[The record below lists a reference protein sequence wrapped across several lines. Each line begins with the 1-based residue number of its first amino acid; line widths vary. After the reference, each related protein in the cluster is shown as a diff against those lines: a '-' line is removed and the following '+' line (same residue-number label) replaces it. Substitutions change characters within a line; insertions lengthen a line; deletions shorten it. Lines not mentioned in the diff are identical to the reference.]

1 MNTQENRLSELCRDL
16 LVRIGETDTPGD
28 DGGLHSRLMA
38 MMSRL
43 EFADTVNSSLD
54 LGEIL
59 DVFLLTAMGK
69 MLTTTGVV
77 LVQEQPGTMTVSSCR
92 GPGAARVRG
101 RQVRIRRP
109 FKRPVLAPAGDA
121 GAPRGGLS
129 ALFADPALKPLGLTL
144 LVPVWHKDKFLGMA
158 GFGRRFTGRPY
169 EKGDLH
175 YLASL
180 ASIAATAIENGLVY
194 EEVRGLNRDLQLK
207 ILQLSSLFDVS
218 RELVSSFDPEDI
230 LKVAVNS
237 LVGQT
242 AVKRCLVLTWSPDDE
257 AGLTVSLK
265 RGLPLGEKERKQ
277 LAGVN
282 SAPLGQLS
290 GEHCDLAALRRL
302 SPALARLLSRWE
314 LGCFFPLR
322 ASGRQR
328 DLLAVGKKLTGQP
341 LSGKD
346 REFVSTLCAQAV
358 TAMENAQLHTQMV
371 EKERLEKELSI
382 ARNIQESLLPSTVP
396 VMQGLELAQASMP
409 CYEVGGDYHD
419 YIDCGE
425 GLLGLVV
432 GDVTGKSTP
441 ASLVMASVQA
451 SLRALTMQPGLAPA
465 VLISMINNLL
475 FRSTEPN
482 RFVSFFFGV
491 LDPRSGQMEFINAG
505 HNPPIQIGCDGSARD
520 LLGGGM
526 VLGLFENAPY
536 QSHETVL
543 APGELL
549 LLFTDGLT
557 EANNPEEEEFGEKR
571 LSQTA
576 HRLRHLDAPRICQGI
591 LDEVARFQRG
601 LKPHDDLTLVVVKKK

>member
-1 MNTQENRLSELCRDL
+1 MNTREDRLSELCRDL
-16 LVRIGETDTPGD
+16 LVRIGESDSPSDG
-28 DGGLHSRLMA
+28 GGLHARIVA

-54 LGEIL
+54 LGETL

-69 MLTTTGVV
+69 MLTTAGVV
-77 LVQEQPGTMTVSSCR
+77 LVQEQPGTLTVRNCR
-92 GPGAARVRG
+92 GPGAAGARG
-101 RQVRIRRP
+101 QQLRIRRP
-109 FKRPVLAPAGDA
+109 FKRPVRAPEGEDVK
-121 GAPRGGLS
+121 PRGGL
-129 ALFADPALKPLGLTL
+129 AAFFTHPALAPLGLTL
-144 LVPVWHKDKFLGMA
+144 LVPVWHRDKFIGAA
-158 GFGRRFTGRPY
+158 GFGRRATGLPY
-169 EKGDLH
+169 EKADLH

-207 ILQLSSLFDVS
+207 VLQLSSLFDVS

-242 AVKRCLVLTWSPDDE
+242 AVKRCVVFSWAEDGSG
-257 AGLTVSLK
+257 GLTIPLK
-265 RGLPLGEKERKQ
+265 RGLPLGDKDRKR
-277 LAGVN
+277 LAGIDTSGLN
-282 SAPLGQLS
+282 NLA
-290 GEHCDLAALRRL
+290 GEHCDLAAVRRQ
-302 SPALARLLSRWE
+302 SPALARLLGRWE
-314 LGCFFPLR
+314 VDCFFPLR
-322 ASGRQR
+322 TSGPRR
-328 DLLAVGKKLTGQP
+328 DLVAVGRKLTGDP
-341 LSGKD
+341 LTHKD

-358 TAMENAQLHTQMV
+358 TAMENAQMHSQMV

-382 ARNIQESLLPSTVP
+382 ARNIQKSLLPGSVP
-396 VMQGLELAQASMP
+396 EVEGLDLAQVSWP

-419 YIDCGE
+419 FIDCGE

-465 VLISMINNLL
+465 TLISMINNLL

-491 LDPRSGQMEFINAG
+491 LDTGSGRMEFINAG
-505 HNPPIQIGCDGSARD
+505 HNPPLLISPDGTSSE
-520 LLGGGM
+520 LLGGGL

-536 QSHETVL
+536 QSHNAVL
-543 APGELL
+543 GPGDLL
-549 LLFTDGLT
+549 LLFTDGLS
-557 EANNPEEEEFGEKR
+557 EANNPEGEEFGEER
-571 LSQTA
+571 ICRTA
-576 HRLRHLDAPRICQGI
+576 HNLRHQDADLICQGI
-591 LDEVARFQRG
+591 LDEVNRFQRG
-601 LKPHDDLTLVVVKKK
+601 LKPHDDLTLVVARKK

>member
-1 MNTQENRLSELCRDL
+1 MNTQDDRLSELCRDL
-16 LVRIGETDTPGD
+16 LVRIGESDSPD
-28 DGGLHSRLMA
+28 DGGGLHSRIVA

-54 LGEIL
+54 LGETL

-77 LVQEQPGTMTVSSCR
+77 LVQEQPGTMTVRNCR
-92 GPGAARVRG
+92 GPGAAGARG

-109 FKRPVLAPAGDA
+109 FKRPVRAPDSIGRKQ
-121 GAPRGGLS
+121 RGGLP
-129 ALFADPALKPLGLTL
+129 ALFADPALEPLGLAL
-144 LVPVWHKDKFLGMA
+144 LVPVWHREKFIGAA
-158 GFGRRFTGRPY
+158 GFGRRATGLPY

-242 AVKRCLVLTWSPDDE
+242 AVKRCLVLSW
-257 AGLTVSLK
+257 AAGGGGLTVPLK
-265 RGLPLGEKERKQ
+265 RGLPLADKDRKR
-277 LAGVN
+277 LAGIDTTKLDQ
-282 SAPLGQLS
+282 AA
-290 GEHCDLAALRRL
+290 GEHCELATVRRL
-302 SPALARLLSRWE
+302 SPALARLLSAWE
-314 LGCFFPLR
+314 LSCFFPLR
-322 ASGRQR
+322 TSGPQR
-328 DLLAVGKKLTGQP
+328 DLLAVGRKLTGAA
-341 LSGKD
+341 LTHKD

-358 TAMENAQLHTQMV
+358 TAMDNAQLHTQMV

-382 ARNIQESLLPSTVP
+382 ARNIQKSLLPATVP
-396 VMQGLELAQASMP
+396 LVEGLDLAQVSMP

-419 YIDCGE
+419 FIDYGP
-425 GLLGLVV
+425 GRLGLVV

-451 SLRALTMQPGLAPA
+451 SLRALTMQPGLAPDA
-465 VLISMINNLL
+465 LIGMINNLL
-475 FRSTEPN
+475 YRSTEAN

-491 LDPRSGQMEFINAG
+491 LETCSGRMEFINAG
-505 HNPPIQIGCDGSARD
+505 HNPPLHISPDGTSRE
-520 LLGGGM
+520 LMGGGM
-526 VLGLFENAPY
+526 VLGLFENVPY
-536 QSHETVL
+536 QCHEALL
-543 APGELL
+543 APGDLL
-549 LLFTDGLT
+549 LLFTDGLS
-557 EANNPEEEEFGEKR
+557 EAFNPEGEEFGEER
-571 LSQTA
+571 ICETA
-576 HRLRHLDAPRICQGI
+576 HRLRHQDAGRICRGI
-591 LDEVARFQRG
+591 LDEVHRFQRG
-601 LKPHDDLTLVVVKKK
+601 LKPHDDLTLVVARKH

>member
-1 MNTQENRLSELCRDL
+1 MNTQEDRLSELCRDL
-16 LVRIGETDTPGD
+16 LVHIGETSTPGD
-28 DGGLHSRLMA
+28 GGGLHSRLVA

-43 EFADTVNSSLD
+43 EFADTVNSSLELD
-54 LGEIL
+54 EIL

-69 MLTTTGVV
+69 MMTTTGVV

-109 FKRPVLAPAGDA
+109 FKRPRLAPSGGPDTHC
-121 GAPRGGLS
+121 GGLA
-129 ALFADPALKPLGLTL
+129 ALFSDPALEPLGLAL
-144 LVPVWHKDKFLGMA
+144 LVPLWHKDKFIGTA
-158 GFGRRFTGRPY
+158 GFGRRLTGRPY
-169 EKGDLH
+169 EKSDLH

-218 RELVSSFDPEDI
+218 RELVSSFYPEDI

-242 AVKRCLVLTWSPDDE
+242 AVKRCLVLTWSADGT
-257 AGLTVSLK
+257 AGVTVSLK
-265 RGLPLGEKERKQ
+265 RGLPLGQKERKQ
-277 LAGVN
+277 LAGV
-282 SAPLGQLS
+282 SAAPLGRLP

-302 SPALARLLSRWE
+302 SPALTRLLSRWE
-314 LGCFFPLR
+314 LDCFFPLR
-322 ASGRQR
+322 TSGPQR

-382 ARNIQESLLPSTVP
+382 ARNIQKSLLPGSVP
-396 VMQGLELAQASMP
+396 VVQGLELAQTSMP

-419 YIDCGE
+419 YIECGE
-425 GLLGLVV
+425 GRLGLVV

-441 ASLVMASVQA
+441 AALVMASVQA
-451 SLRALTMQPGLAPA
+451 SLRALTMQPGLEPA

-491 LDPRSGQMEFINAG
+491 LDTCTGRMEFVNAG

-536 QSHETVL
+536 KSHKTVL

-557 EANNPEEEEFGEKR
+557 EANNPEGEEFGEQR

-576 HRLRHLDAPRICQGI
+576 HRLRHLDAARICQGI
-591 LDEVARFQRG
+591 LDEVARFQQG
-601 LKPHDDLTLVVVKKK
+601 MKPHDDLTLVVAKKE